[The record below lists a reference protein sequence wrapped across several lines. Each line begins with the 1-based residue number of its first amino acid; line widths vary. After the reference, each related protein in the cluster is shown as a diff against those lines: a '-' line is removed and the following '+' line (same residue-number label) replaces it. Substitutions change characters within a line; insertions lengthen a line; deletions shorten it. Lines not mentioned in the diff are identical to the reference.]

1 MSKYGTDTLLFSL
14 LFIFFGG
21 WGGGATTKNRSIL
34 IDCNIEFE
42 NRFFLK
48 FK

>member
-1 MSKYGTDTLLFSL
+1 MEQIPYCFLYFLF
-14 LFIFFGG
+14 FWGG
-21 WGGGATTKNRSIL
+21 GGGGGATTKNRSIL

>member
-1 MSKYGTDTLLFSL
+1 MEQIPYCFLYFLFFL
-14 LFIFFGG
+14 GG
-21 WGGGATTKNRSIL
+21 GGGGGATTKNRSIL